1 MSIAGS
7 LTTKSSLLIFSQNN
21 LPLTHV
27 ITPVKGDIC
36 FQWEEQLC
44 CCLRIYPTVPVL
56 FLQEHQTYSLNP
68 SGISLKSSASHTLPF
83 ERPIILLY
91 GLLLSPLVP
100 VLVNRQKSI
109 FFHGI
114 SSDSNYKTRILC
126 NAKYLSRDR
135 VS

>member
-44 CCLRIYPTVPVL
+44 CSLRLYQSWLIDKRVFFSMESVPIQIIKLGFCAMVNICLGSGFPPYSFQCQKGRF
-56 FLQEHQTYSLNP
+56 FLTCKIKRSYGTIRRRDDKGAKKIVYS
-68 SGISLKSSASHTLPF
+68 
-83 ERPIILLY
+83 
-91 GLLLSPLVP
+91 
-100 VLVNRQKSI
+100 
-109 FFHGI
+109 
-114 SSDSNYKTRILC
+114 
-126 NAKYLSRDR
+126 
-135 VS
+135 